1 MRTIKGALTAAVGLL
16 FLFICLSSW
25 ILTAFISGG
34 QAPAPERLDFI
45 RRFGPIGLLGLC
57 VLQLA
62 YSSSEKA
69 VVAFTPPETIFLI
82 AGPFG
87 RRQLLG
93 YKITV
98 NFLSL
103 LVAAVFFLFWFA
115 YLRVPMNLFAAR
127 YLGMVLALFF
137 VQLSSMSF
145 GFLAVTIGA
154 AAYNRT
160 RRLLLVGI
168 ALILGYGL
176 YRASGGAESD
186 WGTVVD
192 RLEQTPVLD
201 TLLEPLRCFSRALA
215 AESFWPDFVWWG
227 GCSLAIDLG
236 LLALVFLLDAWQ
248 IEAATAAGERIYA
261 QVQRVRMGGAAAAV
275 IGKTA
280 KRRFRVPSLPWLGGA
295 GPIAW
300 RQLTA
305 VPRSRSAL
313 VVLFLLI
320 PLLFIPMTRTHS
332 DNSAGPAMPVML
344 AIQVFTITFF
354 LTPVFAFDFR
364 SDIERFE
371 LLKTLPI
378 PSWALATGELLT
390 PVLLLTLVQWL
401 DLAVV
406 AIALKRSEMFR
417 ALWVAAPLS
426 LPFNFFLVGVD
437 NLLFLLFPTRMVAT
451 IGDFQVFGRQL
462 VLQMVK
468 MVILLITGGI
478 TAAFAAMAYFLS
490 GRSVVAAVTT
500 GLFVLAGLG
509 AGLVP
514 FIAAAF
520 RKFDVTRDMPI

>member
-1 MRTIKGALTAAVGLL
+1 MRTIKGALTAAAGLL
-16 FLFICLSSW
+16 VLFICLASW
-25 ILTAFISGG
+25 VLTPFIQGNE
-34 QAPAPERLDFI
+34 APAPERLDLI
-45 RRFGPIGLLGLC
+45 RRFGPLGLLGLC

-82 AGPFG
+82 AGPFS

-103 LVAAVFFLFWFA
+103 LVAAVFLLFWFV
-115 YLRVPMNLFAAR
+115 YLRVPMNLFVAR
-127 YLGMVLALFF
+127 YLGLVLALFF
-137 VQLSSMSF
+137 VQLFSMSL
-145 GFLAVTIGA
+145 GFAAATIGA
-154 AAYNRT
+154 TAYNRT

-168 ALILGYGL
+168 ALALGYGL
-176 YRASGGAESD
+176 YTVSGGADSD
-186 WGTVVD
+186 WSTVVD

-215 AESFWPDFVWWG
+215 AENFWPDFAWWG

-236 LLALVFLLDAWQ
+236 LLALVFFLDAWQ

-275 IGKTA
+275 IGTSG
-280 KRRFRVPSLPWLGGA
+280 KRRFRVPTLPWLGGA

-320 PLLFIPMTRTHS
+320 PLLVIPMTRTHA
-332 DNSAGPAMPVML
+332 DASAGPAVRVML
-344 AIQVFTITFF
+344 AIQVFMITFF
-354 LTPVFAFDFR
+354 LTPIFAFDFR
-364 SDIERFE
+364 GDIERFE
-371 LLKTLPI
+371 FLKTLPI
-378 PSWALATGELLT
+378 APWALATGELLT

-401 DLAVV
+401 DLVVV
-406 AIALKRSEMFR
+406 AIALAQPEMFR
-417 ALWVAAPLS
+417 SLSVAVPLS

-451 IGDFQVFGRQL
+451 IGDFQVYGRQL
-462 VLQMVK
+462 LLQMVK
-468 MVILLITGGI
+468 MVILLTAGGI
-478 TAAFAAMAYFLS
+478 AAALAAMAYFLS
-490 GRSVVAAVTT
+490 GRSIAATATT
-500 GLFVLAGLG
+500 GMFVLAGFG

-520 RKFDVTRDMPI
+520 RKFDVTRDMPT